1 MENTEKFTE
10 KEENTEKCTEKN
22 VLKNL
27 RTKNAEKCSTKK
39 EKEKYTEKCAAKKI
53 QKNVQKD
60 TLKNLRTKNSLDFS
74 GLFLGPEKRRKLEKN
89 SRGKKNS
96 GKNHWVF
103 SRKNQRNLLEKLQEK
118 KFCKFFCIFLCFSGQ
133 QKKNQKNL
141 QIFF

>member
-1 MENTEKFTE
+1 MY
-10 KEENTEKCTEKN
+10 
-22 VLKNL
+22 
-27 RTKNAEKCSTKK
+27 S
-39 EKEKYTEKCAAKKI
+39 KKI
-53 QKNVQKD
+53 QKNVQKN
-60 TLKNLRTKNSLDFS
+60 TQTKNSLDFS
-74 GLFLGPEKRRKLEKN
+74 GLLLGPEKRRKLEKN

-141 QIFF
+141 QIFFQLSFDYYLTISHLTPFQNGSIEAKKGARQKFVHFWKALTILMLEKYLKS